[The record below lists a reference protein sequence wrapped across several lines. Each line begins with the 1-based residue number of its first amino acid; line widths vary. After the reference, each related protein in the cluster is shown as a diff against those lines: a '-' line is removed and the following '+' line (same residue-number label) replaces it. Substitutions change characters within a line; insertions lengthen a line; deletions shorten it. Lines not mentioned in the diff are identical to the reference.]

1 MNINVTDSNDSIGN
15 GEHDGLT
22 TVTNSEE
29 DELNRNKIYISK
41 DFLVTKD
48 QKKNKDNELNPLF
61 SKLFEQVKEFSN
73 DKIQLM
79 FIMKAQEL
87 HLKFKSGKK
96 LKDVNTLKDI
106 GKSLYTDKSQE
117 NKSNINYC
125 LKGQFET
132 QGDRFGWAQELEKEF
147 MDDYNYVYL
156 EDDKVKMKGC
166 IERLI
171 VRRRIELSKLV
182 KRLGEPLEDTKRNDI
197 DDNQSS
203 CYELVEKNR
212 EIAELRKLLA
222 ETKRNEVSL
231 LWLIYIVKDKKY

>member
-1 MNINVTDSNDSIGN
+1 MNIDITNSNNCTSN

-29 DELNRNKIYISK
+29 DELNRNKIKIYK
-41 DFLVTKD
+41 DFLITKD
-48 QKKNKDNELNPLF
+48 QKKNKNNELKPLF
-61 SKLFEQVKEFSN
+61 SKLMEQVKEFSN

-79 FIMKAQEL
+79 FVMKAQEL
-87 HLKFKSGKK
+87 QLKFKSGKK

-125 LKGQFET
+125 LKGQFEK
-132 QGDRFGWAQELEKEF
+132 QGERFGWAQELEKEF

-156 EDDKVKMKGC
+156 EDDKIKMKGC

-182 KRLGEPLEDTKRNDI
+182 KRLGDPLEDTKRNNN

-203 CYELVEKNR
+203 CIELVEKNQ
-212 EIAELRKLLA
+212 EIAELRKQLA
-222 ETKRNEVSL
+222 ATKRNEVS
-231 LWLIYIVKDKKY
+231 WL